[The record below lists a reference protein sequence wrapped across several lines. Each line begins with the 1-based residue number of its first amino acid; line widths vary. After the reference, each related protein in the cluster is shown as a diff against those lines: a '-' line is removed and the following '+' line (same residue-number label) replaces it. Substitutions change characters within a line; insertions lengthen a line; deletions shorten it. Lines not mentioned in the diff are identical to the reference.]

1 MYSRVLL
8 KLSGEALS
16 SENDFFD
23 VKVIKELVD
32 EIKKICETGVE
43 LALVCGGGN
52 FVRGKTLSK
61 LGMKRETADQMGM
74 LGTTMNALALEA
86 ALNENNVKAKA
97 FSALEMPQVISPYR
111 QNEVEKCLENKE
123 VVIFA
128 SGVGHPYFS
137 TDTGCALRAI
147 EINADIILLA
157 KNGVDGVYSDDPDI
171 NPNATKYDELTYDEM
186 LKNDLKV
193 IDSTATSLL
202 KENNMSAYVF
212 DMSKR
217 GNIIKILEGKKIG
230 TLIR

>member
-16 SENDFFD
+16 SKNDFFD
-23 VKVIKELVD
+23 VNVIKELVD
-32 EIKKICETGVE
+32 EIKIICNTGVE

-74 LGTTMNALALEA
+74 LGTTMNALALETV
-86 ALNENNVKAKA
+86 LNENNIKAKA
-97 FSALEMPQVISPYR
+97 FSALEMPQIIAPYR
-111 QNEVEKCLENKE
+111 QNEVEECLRNKE

-147 EINADIILLA
+147 EIDADIILLA
-157 KNGVDGVYSDDPDI
+157 KNGVDGVYSDDPDL
-171 NPNATKYDELTYDEM
+171 NPNAIKYDELTYDEM

-202 KENNMSAYVF
+202 KENKMSAYVF